1 MNRAPSPRDRW
12 WDQHQNSCGGS
23 YSKVKEP
30 ENYRKKKIKSTKQ
43 DPLAGDTSSVSG
55 KLPSGCRNIKDMMN
69 KEDKKVTGSGPQVS
83 QSASGWSGKA
93 FGGKGHSLLSSGE
106 VTSNKQP
113 VSQSERRQ
121 KLLEAAEK
129 RRQIAQVKGVKRKN
143 KSDMDS
149 HDIQTY
155 YSTPTRQEKKPKLSR
170 HHHREHDNYPSLSPN
185 HHRPTSTDID
195 WACEPSPSS
204 SRGLSGGGDDHD
216 VVNLLSDSDD
226 DCSKEHETVVEI
238 DDDCGGRDM
247 LPLRMCPVCG
257 LTDIPLELIN
267 THVAYCLDGEETVAK
282 LE

>member
-12 WDQHQNSCGGS
+12 WDQHQHSCGGS

-30 ENYRKKKIKSTKQ
+30 ENYGKKKTKSTK
-43 DPLAGDTSSVSG
+43 LESVAGDSSSVSG

-69 KEDKKVTGSGPQVS
+69 KEDKKVTVSGSQVS

-93 FGGKGHSLLSSGE
+93 FGGKGHSLLSSRE

-113 VSQSERRQ
+113 MSQSERRQ

-129 RRQIAQVKGVKRKN
+129 RKQIAQIKGVKRKT

-149 HDIQTY
+149 HDIRTY
-155 YSTPTRQEKKPKLSR
+155 YSTPTSQDKKPKLSQ
-170 HHHREHDNYPSLSPN
+170 HHHCEHDNHHPLSPD
-185 HHRPTSTDID
+185 HTSTGSDLSY
-195 WACEPSPSS
+195 ETSPSS
-204 SRGLSGGGDDHD
+204 SRGLAGKGGDHD
-216 VVNLLSDSDD
+216 VVNLLSGSDD
-226 DCSKEHETVVEI
+226 DCSKEQETIVVI
-238 DDDCGGRDM
+238 DDDCGGSDM

-267 THVAYCLDGEETVAK
+267 THIAYCLDEEETVVK